1 MILTAILAALAAAS
15 NAFASVL
22 QRHEARNAPRKESFR
37 LALLVD
43 MARRPLWWLG
53 ILGIIGGAL
62 FQFVALLTG
71 PLALVQP
78 VMMVELPIT
87 LLLAS
92 FLLQR
97 PITRGSLI
105 GTLSVTVGVIA
116 LVVAVS
122 PSGGHSYVAPLR
134 WMLAL
139 VATAGGVAVLV
150 MLGRATRGGAS
161 AAALGAS
168 AAMMFAL
175 TAALMKSATGELSGG
190 GAVAFLT
197 TWQLYATIVAGV
209 AAVFLL
215 QNAYQAG
222 SLVAAQPA
230 ITVGDALVSLV
241 LGVLLFEEDLR
252 LGGWLALAIVGLALI
267 VGGAVELSRSPLVA
281 GVVTGEESHAT
292 SEVGSDGQDEAAS

>member
-22 QRHEARNAPRKESFR
+22 QRHEARNAPGKESFR
-37 LALLVD
+37 LALLLD

-53 ILGIIGGAL
+53 ILGVVGGAL

-87 LLLAS
+87 LLLAAL
-92 FLLQR
+92 LLQR
-97 PITRGSLI
+97 PITRGSLL
-105 GTLSVTVGVIA
+105 GTLSVTIGVIA
-116 LVVAVS
+116 LVVAVA
-122 PSGGHSYVAPLR
+122 PSGGHSHVAPLR

-139 VATAGGVAVLV
+139 LATVGGVAVLV
-150 MLGRATRGGAS
+150 MVGRATRGGAS

-175 TAALMKSATGELSGG
+175 TAALMKNASGELSSG
-190 GAVAFLT
+190 GAVAFFT
-197 TWQLYATIVAGV
+197 TWQLYATVVAGLL
-209 AAVFLL
+209 AVFLL

-222 SLVAAQPA
+222 SLIAAQPA

-252 LGGWLALAIVGLALI
+252 LGSWLVLAIAGLALI
-267 VGGAVELSRSPLVA
+267 IGGAVELSRSPLVA
-281 GVVTGEESHAT
+281 GVVQDEDSRVAKG
-292 SEVGSDGQDEAAS
+292 VGSKGQDEAAS